1 MIDTTENDIYL
12 KEIKMMI
19 NMFIKIVLKTNTQIN
34 INIEVVLML
43 ISSSKGK
50 ERGDLKIKQI
60 DKIEV
65 LIGPRDKIIL
75 MLSHNLKFHP
85 NLNKLQIN

>member
-19 NMFIKIVLKTNTQIN
+19 NMFTKIVLKTNTQIN

-43 ISSSKGK
+43 ISSSIGK
-50 ERGDLKIKQI
+50 VRGDLKIKQI

-65 LIGPRDKIIL
+65 PLEPRDKVIS
-75 MLSHNLKFHP
+75 MLSHKLIFHP